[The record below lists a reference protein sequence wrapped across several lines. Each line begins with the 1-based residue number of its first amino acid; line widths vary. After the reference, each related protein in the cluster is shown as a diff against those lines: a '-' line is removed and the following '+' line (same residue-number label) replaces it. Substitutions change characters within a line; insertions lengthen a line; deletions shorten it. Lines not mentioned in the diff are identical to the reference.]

1 MQTPTTRPAHFHV
14 QKHRSAVAG
23 KAEPVC
29 SNFLSATM
37 AMAGLE
43 PDDDDK
49 KLEDCTPG
57 GSDFDTEQDTE
68 YQYRSGPQPVQVARS
83 VEEMKDSEREG
94 LKKEAHEQEKDDH
107 DDDEHEE

>member
-1 MQTPTTRPAHFHV
+1 MSPSRADEAGARNQRGYYHPLLMQTPTTRPAHFHV

-23 KAEPVC
+23 KADPVC

-57 GSDFDTEQDTE
+57 GSDFDTE
-68 YQYRSGPQPVQVARS
+68 
-83 VEEMKDSEREG
+83 
-94 LKKEAHEQEKDDH
+94 
-107 DDDEHEE
+107 